1 MRIIIF
7 TTAYLPF
14 IGGAELAVK
23 EITDRIGS
31 SSAPFQ
37 RGSTESARGRG
48 SAGGSE
54 GGVSFALI
62 TARFKRSVPSHER
75 IGNVDVYR
83 VGLGTPFDKWLLP
96 WLGLRTAKRL
106 NAVEPF
112 DAIWSI
118 MASQASIAATWF
130 KELHQDTPL
139 VLTLQEGDEEA
150 HLRRYVF
157 GSEFLYQLFIRSWHA
172 AVFKQADT
180 ITVISNYLAVRAKR
194 NSTAKVVVIPN
205 GVTVGKFE
213 YRISNIE
220 KEEIRKKY
228 GIAKEDKV
236 IITTS
241 RLVEKNGVGDL
252 IEALRYLPDNIK
264 LIICGSGALE
274 KDYKLKARSL
284 QLEHRVHFLG
294 HIPHEQLPD
303 YLHIADVFCRPSLSE
318 GMGSSFVEAMA
329 AGLPVVATPVG
340 GIPDFLFSPS
350 HLFRGGSEG
359 GVLSHEWNEKITGLF
374 CEVENPESIA
384 EKVQLLLTN
393 DELRNRII
401 ANASKMV
408 REKYEWDRIVESM
421 RNVLTN

>member
-1 MRIIIF
+1 M
-7 TTAYLPF
+7 
-14 IGGAELAVK
+14 
-23 EITDRIGS
+23 
-31 SSAPFQ
+31 
-37 RGSTESARGRG
+37 
-48 SAGGSE
+48 
-54 GGVSFALI
+54 
-62 TARFKRSVPSHER
+62 
-75 IGNVDVYR
+75 
-83 VGLGTPFDKWLLP
+83 
-96 WLGLRTAKRL
+96 
-106 NAVEPF
+106 
-112 DAIWSI
+112 
-118 MASQASIAATWF
+118 
-130 KELHQDTPL
+130 
-139 VLTLQEGDEEA
+139 
-150 HLRRYVF
+150 
-157 GSEFLYQLFIRSWHA
+157 
-172 AVFKQADT
+172 
-180 ITVISNYLAVRAKR
+180 
-194 NSTAKVVVIPN
+194 
-205 GVTVGKFE
+205 
-213 YRISNIE
+213 
-220 KEEIRKKY
+220 
-228 GIAKEDKV
+228 
-236 IITTS
+236 
-241 RLVEKNGVGDL
+241 EKNGVGDL

-408 REKYEWDRIVESM
+408 REKYGWDGIAERMESI
-421 RNVLTN
+421 LTDK